1 MAVALAQIAKA
12 LDQIRPMIQSHGG
25 DVEFVRLE
33 GNTVFVRFS
42 GVCASC
48 PISSYTLKLGIEEQ
62 IKKAVPEITEVIAV
76 E

>member
-1 MAVALAQIAKA
+1 MALALDTIQQV

-25 DVEFVRLE
+25 DVELVKVERRI
-33 GNTVFVRFS
+33 VYVRFV
-42 GVCASC
+42 GACAAC

-62 IKKAVPEITEVIAV
+62 LKQALPEIKEVIAV